1 MRVTT
6 FISLPLECSLIPW
19 DATHNPGRQS
29 ERAAREIFRALEALS
44 EKLFPEWSIQNSFF
58 ALKTEREIYELL
70 HLEDI
75 NYCNLTNQYFEFPF
89 FLAVMNKTY
98 NLEFI
103 FSWALLLSQ
112 VSRA

>member
-1 MRVTT
+1 M
-6 FISLPLECSLIPW
+6 PLECSLIPW

-29 ERAAREIFRALEALS
+29 ERAAREIFTLPRTRSALS

-70 HLEDI
+70 FLEDI
-75 NYCNLTNQYFEFPF
+75 NYCNLTNQYFEFPL
-89 FLAVMNKTY
+89 FLAVMNKMY